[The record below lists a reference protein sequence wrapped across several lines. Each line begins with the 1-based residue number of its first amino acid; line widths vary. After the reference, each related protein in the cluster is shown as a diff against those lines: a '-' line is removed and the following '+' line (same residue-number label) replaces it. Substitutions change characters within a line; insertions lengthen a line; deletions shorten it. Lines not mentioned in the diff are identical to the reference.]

1 MAPSN
6 ATTRIKQ
13 KVNTF
18 FDRLRE
24 FPFILRPLWFIV
36 LFQLLVLVVYW
47 FMPQGQDLLLAIME
61 DVAEWELM
69 TFFWFILAIAFWSI
83 TSEFGSRF
91 ILYLADISSYNLTV
105 KQIHARKY
113 VLKLVSKSVLFL
125 PIITASGGFLIAYF
139 THFNQEISTKG
150 FFVVSLSLGVLAVL
164 LYHVYFG
171 VLRERWY
178 VLYND
183 GKKPVSARLR
193 HRVQISYFAKLYS
206 IFSHRKVTRIEALRI
221 AAFMGVEDE
230 KADEYANDLVTN
242 GFTPTMKF
250 YRPLFVRFAVFISI
264 SVVSILMFSFM
275 YVGWYYLVGA
285 LALLTLAFASWFTVY
300 YALELIDRLKPFGL
314 KFSYK
319 LVIIVWLVFVSC
331 FNDDHPI
338 RKSETTTTS
347 LNKDV
352 YSLNRQFENWVKNS
366 DIDTAKSFPIV
377 LIAAEGGALRTGC
390 FTSMMLAQIQ
400 DAYPAFKKSIFCY
413 SSVSGGTLGVAVF
426 NGLNAV
432 KYERPYGEAMKQ
444 FYNQDFLAPVVGK
457 MAFGE
462 VLGLLYPSYVQFFDR
477 ASALEQAWEIGWDE
491 TDLGDHP
498 NFLRQAFHTL
508 PDLQKP
514 GPVHFINTTEVES
527 GYRAV
532 LSNVRIDTGTFIK
545 TIDIFQKLK
554 YPINYSTAVSLS
566 ARFPL
571 ISPAASIEHSCTQS
585 YHYVDGGYFEN
596 KGAATLREALNAI
609 RVSPLSKNAKVFVI
623 QFNFGMDKLGDEKDI
638 SMFSQIREIIN
649 GIYNVRAGHTEYS
662 KELLKRDTRSHGG
675 VFISLDL
682 QPDVRKVPLN
692 WTLSRRAVNRVFDFC
707 QEELKQYEDEHP
719 RHNTNPEMKK
729 LLIELQALNKR

>member
-1 MAPSN
+1 MATSKAKKPV
-6 ATTRIKQ
+6 KE

-61 DVAEWELM
+61 DVAGWEVM

-91 ILYLADISSYNLTV
+91 ILYLADVSSYNLTV

-125 PIITASGGFLIAYF
+125 PVINASVGFAIAYF
-139 THFNQEISTKG
+139 THLNQAISTKG
-150 FFVVSLSLGVLAVL
+150 FLLVSLSLGVLAVL
-164 LYHVYFG
+164 LYQVYFG
-171 VLRERWY
+171 ALREKWY
-178 VLYND
+178 VLYS
-183 GKKPVSARLR
+183 KRPMSFFLR

-206 IFSHRKVTRIEALRI
+206 IFSHRKVTSPEAKAI
-221 AAFMGVEDE
+221 AAFIGVDNE
-230 KADEYANDLVTN
+230 KLNEYVNDLVTN

-264 SVVSILMFSFM
+264 SMVSILTFSFL
-275 YVGWYYLVGA
+275 YVGWYYFVGA
-285 LALLTLAFASWFTVY
+285 PALLTLAFASWFTVY

-319 LVIIVWLVFVSC
+319 LVIVAWLVFVSC
-331 FNDDHPI
+331 FNEDHPI
-338 RKSETTTTS
+338 RKSETATTS
-347 LNKDV
+347 LNKNLH
-352 YSLNRQFENWVKNS
+352 SLNRQFETWVKNS
-366 DIDTAKSFPIV
+366 GIDTTKSFPII

-432 KYERPYGEAMKQ
+432 KYERPYGEAMRQ

-462 VLGLLYPSYVQFFDR
+462 VLGLFYPSYVPFFDR

-532 LSNVRIDTGTFIK
+532 LSNVRIDTVTFIK

-571 ISPAASIEHSCTQS
+571 ISPAATIEHSCTQS

-609 RVSPLSKNAKVFVI
+609 RQSTLSKNAKVFVI

-638 SMFSQIREIIN
+638 SMFSQVREIIN

-662 KELLKRDTRSHGG
+662 KELLKRETRSDSG

-692 WTLSRRAVNRVFDFC
+692 WTLSRRAVDRVFNFC
-707 QEELKQYEDEHP
+707 QEELKQYADEHP
-719 RHNTNPEMKK
+719 RHNTNPEMRK
-729 LLIELQALNKR
+729 LLIELQATNKK